1 MAQRPAAAA
10 DRGVCGVGGN
20 RSGRMTAAPAL
31 VTAAVSVGSL
41 HTLAPHQLVLPNLE
55 KHREEVR

>member
-1 MAQRPAAAA
+1 
-10 DRGVCGVGGN
+10 
-20 RSGRMTAAPAL
+20 MTAAPAL